1 MDEWELR
8 ELAAAIR
15 PQLPALIG
23 AEAAREF
30 DALLAAA
37 LDRTPG
43 RSKAEL
49 RRLLLVFAPEPVRAW
64 VDAQR
69 PAEPDGY
76 RGFFESKQA
85 GPGPAKFRGP
95 GGKAAREPEHLRGAT
110 HDDRITLDS
119 PRSSGRDHGAEG
131 GIVIRPFPE
140 TPPDRWAQVDAQVL
154 SFAIPELG
162 PDPRTPLAVG
172 RDYTAVFKAGPDWWG
187 NLLSDLESAALGP
200 LPPDGLDTRWIV
212 TSRTARLSPAD
223 PADPEVEVV
232 TTEAGRNR
240 QWMATFLLH
249 IPGSGDSAERRLAL
263 TPLDRPEARIDV
275 QVMVGDDVYRQLT
288 ASLTV
293 QRADSAGQVIEVI
306 TEQTLPAAHAGLAP
320 AHEWQAPARQLNI
333 IVTGQDAVVT
343 CDAISLF
350 EQIGWRPGEGEV
362 ESAIANVRLALD
374 RLRDRFPGY
383 WDGIAAEGLLPA
395 LSRYMPEP
403 HDWLPRVQPPPQR
416 ADWGEVATSEELYQ
430 LAYYGNNL
438 YQETFGTDARHIIKE
453 NLVPGDL
460 LRLVWREGN
469 SSWVPELPLALMY
482 LEPPRRGHVDPERF
496 LGLRYRL
503 GYNRVRPASCSRAL
517 GDWARTTRAHLIYW
531 GAGPGDPLA
540 AEAARH
546 RAELATWAAGLRLLP
561 DDAAVAGR
569 TATAQALAAYLEDPE
584 PAPVSL
590 LYLYCHCLNGR
601 GTSPVL
607 RFGPD
612 NSPASELGL
621 PDIGGEAFP
630 DAPVVFVNAC
640 DSGAAEPLLVNQL
653 MRQFF
658 RRGCRA
664 YIGAEVKVPAALA
677 ARFATVFFSFLYGDA
692 GRGIA
697 PVGEAMARGRRF
709 LWTEYQNIGGLFYGY
724 VNDYSLY
731 AADAETV
738 ARLPRRPI
746 QGDRT

>member
-15 PQLPALIG
+15 LQLPALIG
-23 AEAAREF
+23 AEAAREL
-30 DALLAAA
+30 DARLAAA

-43 RSKAEL
+43 RSKKEL

-76 RGFFESKQA
+76 RGSFDSTRGVPA
-85 GPGPAKFRGP
+85 PAKFRGP
-95 GGKAAREPEHLRGAT
+95 GRKASGDWEHLRQAT
-110 HDDRITLDS
+110 DDDRITQDS
-119 PRSSGRDHGAEG
+119 PRSR
-131 GIVIRPFPE
+131 ILVRPPFPE
-140 TPPDRWAQVDAQVL
+140 TPPDRWAEVDAQVL

-172 RDYTAVFKAGPDWWG
+172 RDYTAVFKAGPGWRG
-187 NLLSDLESAALGP
+187 NLLSELESAALGP
-200 LPPDGLDTRWIV
+200 LPPGGLDTRWIV

-232 TTEAGRNR
+232 TAEAGRNR
-240 QWMATFLLH
+240 QWMATFPLH

-293 QRADSAGQVIEVI
+293 QRGDGAGRVIEVI

-333 IVTGQDAVVT
+333 VVTGPDAAAVT
-343 CDAISLF
+343 CEAIPLYNPV
-350 EQIGWRPGEGEV
+350 GWGPVQGEV
-362 ESAIANVRLALD
+362 ESAIAGVRGALD

-395 LSRYMPEP
+395 LSRYVPGP
-403 HDWLPRVQPPPQR
+403 HDWLPPVQPPPPR
-416 ADWGEVATSEELYQ
+416 ADWLEVAASDELYQ
-430 LAYYGNNL
+430 LAYYGNSL
-438 YQETFGTDARHIIKE
+438 YQETFGADVRRIITD
-453 NLVPGDL
+453 NLAPGDL
-460 LRLVWREGN
+460 LRLSWQEGS

-482 LEPPRRGHVDPERF
+482 LEPPRRGQVDPERF

-503 GYNRVRPASCSRAL
+503 GYNRVRPASSSRAL

-540 AEAARH
+540 AEAGRH

-569 TATAQALAAYLEDPE
+569 TATAQALASYLEDPE

-590 LYLYCHCLNGR
+590 LYLYCHCRDGR

-640 DSGAAEPLLVNQL
+640 DSGAAEPLLANQL

-664 YIGAEVKVPAALA
+664 YIGTEVKVPAALA

-697 PVGEAMARGRRF
+697 PVGEAMARARRF

-738 ARLPRRPI
+738 AGLPRRPI
-746 QGDRT
+746 